1 MKKFAIGLLALVSVT
16 AMAQDRVSKF
26 DKNGDAKVDFAEL
39 TTSCEV
45 SKSLFERADKDND
58 GVLSNAEMRTAKNY
72 LFSKCVKEEKNAWY

>member
-26 DKNGDAKVDFAEL
+26 DTNGDAKVDFAEL
-39 TTSCEV
+39 TASCEV

-58 GVLSNAEMRTAKNY
+58 GVLSNTEMRTAKAY
-72 LFSKCVKEEKNAWY
+72 LFSKCVKEEKNA